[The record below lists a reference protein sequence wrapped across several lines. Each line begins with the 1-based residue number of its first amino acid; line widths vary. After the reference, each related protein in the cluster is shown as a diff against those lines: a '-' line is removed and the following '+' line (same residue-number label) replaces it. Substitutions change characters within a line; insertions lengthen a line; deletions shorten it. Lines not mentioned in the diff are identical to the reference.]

1 MSVKLLFVSI
11 LWIGQFFSFPS
22 SFTPPSGKIAASD
35 DEEAIVKKI
44 VDNLKK
50 KDYEAVRTDFTN
62 VLRQQLTVKQ
72 IGDAWENFLSTL
84 GNFQEIMNVKTQN
97 VNGYDVVRARCRFQN
112 DNGTVEATFNDEH
125 KVIGLFLRP

>member
-1 MSVKLLFVSI
+1 MEVYTFFPGIKLTSMSVKLLFVSI

-62 VLRQQLTVKQ
+62 VLRQQLTV
-72 IGDAWENFLSTL
+72 